1 VEVAFAAP
9 QDLSDGTFFDCVY
22 VPTSQSWVARDL
34 KDAWR
39 YAQLVRKI
47 LP

>member
-1 VEVAFAAP
+1 VHFASP

-22 VPTSQSWVARDL
+22 VPTAQTWQARDL